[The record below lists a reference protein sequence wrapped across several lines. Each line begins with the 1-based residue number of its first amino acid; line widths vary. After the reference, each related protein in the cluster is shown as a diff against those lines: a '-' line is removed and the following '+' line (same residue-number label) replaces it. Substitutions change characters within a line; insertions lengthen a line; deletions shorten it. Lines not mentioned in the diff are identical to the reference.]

1 MVDLLAKNKEMLS
14 KKAYKLADE
23 RTMLKIS
30 TLTNPNDYDKYLIAC
45 CLCNYPIEEKS
56 EVRELRMKYFLA
68 TNSGRIDG
76 FEHPITDYKKVVTSV
91 CCKNTG
97 NINKYGLYEYEIN
110 VNDSNLVNDL
120 WSYKSKNCLKYVD
133 SKSYKDKIIV
143 SISRDQL
150 DNFIK
155 VLDKF
160 MISYDLDNIN
170 HNLFYKNKSS
180 NKLIDVSKLPT
191 FKPYEYQIE
200 DANAIIKKKRV
211 LIANEM
217 GTGKT
222 AISILVGSSI
232 KEAKL
237 VICPESLRLNWYKEI
252 KNITPDV
259 DVQIQLSSEDIHFGK
274 DWTIIGYASVNKF
287 LENLKSFNCV
297 FIDECH
303 ACKSVNNW
311 GKPSSKRA
319 AAVISIAENAEYCY
333 LLTGTPITSH
343 NKDIFNILRM
353 LKCEA
358 FDFNSKFAFL
368 NFANKFC
375 DPKETYFGKDYSGNS
390 NSEDL
395 HAILSNIMV
404 RRLKKDVLPNLKKQ
418 RQFIPIEPVF
428 KKDYKDIERRLYK
441 PNEDDTFMGLAMTG
455 RKILSKYKIKSAI
468 DLAESLI
475 SAGESVVLVTNFID
489 SADELKAHFEG
500 NCCEIRGGMS
510 DSAKQKAIDD
520 FQSKK
525 VQVCILNIM
534 AGGVGITL
542 TAAHTMIVIDYAWNP
557 SDMIQVE
564 DRICRAGQDSSCMIY
579 YICCSYSTLDNVFI
593 EMISNKSA
601 NIDLV
606 IDNNIDNTFNL
617 LEDKDHMSTF
627 IETLKAEIKSKIPA

>member
-68 TNSGRIDG
+68 TNNGCIDG

-418 RQFIPIEPVF
+418 RQFIPIEPIF

-489 SADELKAHFEG
+489 SADELKTHFEG